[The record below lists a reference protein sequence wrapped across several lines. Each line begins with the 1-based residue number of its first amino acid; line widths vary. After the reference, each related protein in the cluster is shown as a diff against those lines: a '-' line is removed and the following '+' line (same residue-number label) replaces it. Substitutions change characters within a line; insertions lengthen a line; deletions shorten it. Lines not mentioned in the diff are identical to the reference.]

1 MLFGCGQ
8 NIRTISAHLRA
19 LIALMIGASL
29 AIAIAIAIAIA
40 STRTCESANAA
51 RGFEPRSGLTN
62 GGLSLSQP

>member
-29 AIAIAIAIAIA
+29 AIAIAIAIA
-40 STRTCESANAA
+40 STCESANAA
-51 RGFEPRSGLTN
+51 RGFEARSGLTN
-62 GGLSLSQP
+62 GGLSVNQI